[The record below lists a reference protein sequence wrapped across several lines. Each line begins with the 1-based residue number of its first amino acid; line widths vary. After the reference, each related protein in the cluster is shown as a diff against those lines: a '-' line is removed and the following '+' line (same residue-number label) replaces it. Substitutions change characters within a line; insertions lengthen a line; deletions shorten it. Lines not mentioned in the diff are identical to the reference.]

1 MFQNY
6 PFDTGQV
13 TVTGTATLIAAKN
26 PSRSGIVITNL
37 GTVDVF
43 LVENTNGTTST
54 GHLLVGTKG
63 ASLGFST
70 TNAIYGITTGAS
82 QAVSYLGDNVRYE

>member
-1 MFQNY
+1 VYQNY
-6 PFDTGQV
+6 PFNTNQV
-13 TVTGTATLIAAKN
+13 TVTGAATLIAAKN

-37 GTVDVF
+37 GTTDVY
-43 LVENTNGTTST
+43 LIENTNGTTST

-82 QAVSYLGDNVRYE
+82 ASCSYLETM